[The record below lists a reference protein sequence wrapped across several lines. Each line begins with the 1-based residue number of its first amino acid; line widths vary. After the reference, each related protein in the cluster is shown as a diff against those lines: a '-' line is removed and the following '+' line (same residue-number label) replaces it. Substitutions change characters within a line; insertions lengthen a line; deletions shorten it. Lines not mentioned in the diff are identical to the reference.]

1 MNVCRD
7 ENAGRD
13 GWTTSGAT
21 WRRSLGIVKFVA
33 IATTLAIAGCET
45 RYIHYNPPLA
55 NLPGAQ
61 TGIQPV
67 YGEDFAVLDA
77 ATSKTATSEPVIEN
91 PDGTKTLIS
100 RNARDLIFHIATTM
114 REDDEKTFTEQVLSE
129 MTRDEFYQRGHDPSL
144 AFRELKR
151 RRRDVEQVFKVLPQG
166 DLTPG
171 VRYEVVGPNIFRVRQ
186 HYLDPQEYP
195 WVGFDMRL
203 EGSNWKLR
211 WFVPNDGQ

>member
-1 MNVCRD
+1 M
-7 ENAGRD
+7 
-13 GWTTSGAT
+13 AT
-21 WRRSLGIVKFVA
+21 QHGLLGIAKIVA
-33 IATTLAIAGCET
+33 FTTPLALVGCET

-67 YGEDFAVLDA
+67 YGEDLAVLDA
-77 ATSKTATSEPVIEN
+77 ATSKTPTSEPVIKN
-91 PDGTKTLIS
+91 PDGTKTLVS

-129 MTRDEFYQRGHDPSL
+129 MTRDEFYQRGHDPSW

-151 RRRDVEQVFKVLPQG
+151 RRSDVEQVFKVLPQG

-211 WFVPNDGQ
+211 WFVPNDGR